1 MEEFESNLLT
11 KKLTEANKNVKRTNL
26 GKSLILSLFAFAIYA
41 TYTFTLFVG
50 CKFVDTKI
58 YNQSSKTIYTAGDV
72 LSILICVVFS
82 FYQFAS
88 ANNLMR
94 VIEDGKIAMR
104 AALDLIERVPA
115 IQDNQEGSEELK
127 LEGDITFRNVT
138 FFYPLTPNKLE
149 LNQFNLTLEANV
161 TTAIVG
167 GH

>member
-1 MEEFESNLLT
+1 
-11 KKLTEANKNVKRTNL
+11 
-26 GKSLILSLFAFAIYA
+26 
-41 TYTFTLFVG
+41 
-50 CKFVDTKI
+50 
-58 YNQSSKTIYTAGDV
+58 
-72 LSILICVVFS
+72 
-82 FYQFAS
+82 
-88 ANNLMR
+88 MR

-104 AALDLIERVPA
+104 AALDFIERVPA